1 MAEEKLKYEI
11 ISRRVI
17 VDYPSLTEE
26 VRIVHTVFRYK
37 DLPPMSIDIPE
48 KEYSEELED
57 KRIQEEIKKELE
69 RLGRK
74 E

>member
-1 MAEEKLKYEI
+1 
-11 ISRRVI
+11 
-17 VDYPSLTEE
+17 
-26 VRIVHTVFRYK
+26 
-37 DLPPMSIDIPE
+37 MSIDIPE

-57 KRIQEEIKKELE
+57 KKIQEAIKKELE